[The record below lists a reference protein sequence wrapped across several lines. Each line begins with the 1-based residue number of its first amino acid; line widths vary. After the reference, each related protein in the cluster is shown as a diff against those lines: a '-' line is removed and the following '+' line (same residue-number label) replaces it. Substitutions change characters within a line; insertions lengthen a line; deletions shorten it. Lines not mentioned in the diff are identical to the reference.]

1 MAEDEVQLDS
11 YFNLLETRMKSLI
24 RLFNCDETG
33 MALNSKPLK
42 VVSEQ
47 GAKNSSHI
55 CGPDKS
61 QMTVLACS
69 SAAGL
74 QCHHTLFLH
83 KRH

>member
-42 VVSEQ
+42 VVS
-47 GAKNSSHI
+47 A
-55 CGPDKS
+55 
-61 QMTVLACS
+61 
-69 SAAGL
+69 
-74 QCHHTLFLH
+74 
-83 KRH
+83 